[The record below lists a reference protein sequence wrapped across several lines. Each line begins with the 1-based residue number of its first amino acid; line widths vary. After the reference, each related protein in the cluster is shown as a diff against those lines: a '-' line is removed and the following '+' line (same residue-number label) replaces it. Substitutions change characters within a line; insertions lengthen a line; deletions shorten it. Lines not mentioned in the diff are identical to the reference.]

1 MTSND
6 TTTLVHLVG
15 FIAGVAL
22 YAMLAVM
29 TVRDRRGSAD
39 RIPLAT
45 ALLGLVWNSVALVI
59 YGLHDFGLPTPIPPV
74 WPWLVALAFSALG
87 FLPAV
92 VVHSAVQS
100 AVRGAG
106 APILVRVAYAVSA
119 IAAALQFVD
128 AGRGATLPS
137 RAGLL
142 VLTIGY
148 AILIGALVRYARGQP
163 GWRRALAAVALAAF
177 AVMALHLS
185 QHTAG
190 SDSWPTELLGHHASL
205 PLAVVILY
213 QDYRFAFA
221 DLFLKRALTLVVL
234 LAGTIALYQLIAAPF
249 IVPLLLS
256 HGGAPG
262 PVAALLGLWTLTAL
276 AYPPL
281 RRAVNAVVDRLILR
295 RTDYRDLREAVA
307 TRVATLDDE
316 AEILDA
322 GAALIASAV
331 PATNVRWSTHA
342 PAAPHAAAIAVV
354 TTDGPTYTIALGGVA
369 AGRRLLSDD
378 IAALDAV
385 GVTLARRIDAV
396 RVQHERFG
404 RDLREREIL
413 QLATEARLSALRA
426 QLNPHFLFNALTTIG
441 HLIEEAPPR
450 ALATLL
456 RLTALL
462 RAVLT
467 RADGGLTTLGDELD
481 LVRDYLAIEGARFE
495 ERLTVRIEIDERL
508 LDLPLPPLLL
518 QPLVENAVKHGISP
532 RRRGGLV
539 EVTARESGRTV
550 TIAVRDTGV
559 GVEPGELARRRTLGI
574 GLANVEARLGHYYP
588 TGATLSVASTP
599 GEGTL
604 VLLHVPAPAPIGPG
618 ALAGV

>member
-74 WPWLVALAFSALG
+74 WPWIVALAFSALG

-106 APILVRVAYAVSA
+106 APILVRVAYSVSA

-128 AGRGATLPS
+128 AGRGAALPS

-163 GWRRALAAVALAAF
+163 GWRRALSAVALAAF

-185 QHTAG
+185 QHAAG

-249 IVPLLLS
+249 IVPLLLT

-276 AYPPL
+276 AYPRL
-281 RRAVNAVVDRLILR
+281 RRAVNAIVDRLILR

-307 TRVATLDDE
+307 ARVAALDDE
-316 AEILDA
+316 SEILDA
-322 GAALIASAV
+322 GAALIAAAV
-331 PATNVRWSTHA
+331 PATNVRWSMHA
-342 PAAPHAAAIAVV
+342 PTGPQAAAIAIV
-354 TTDGPTYTIALGGVA
+354 TTDGPTYTITLGGVA

-378 IAALDAV
+378 VAALDAV

-396 RVQHERFG
+396 RVQRERFG

-426 QLNPHFLFNALTTIG
+426 QLNPHFLFNALTTIS

-481 LVRDYLAIEGARFE
+481 LVRDYLAIEAARFE
-495 ERLTVRIEIDERL
+495 ERLTVRIDVEDHL

-518 QPLVENAVKHGISP
+518 QPLVENAVKHGITP

-539 EVTARESGRTV
+539 ELTARGSGGAV

-559 GVEPGELARRRTLGI
+559 GVAPDDLARRRALGI

-588 TGATLSVASTP
+588 AGATLSVSSTP

>member
-1 MTSND
+1 MTSID

-22 YAMLAVM
+22 YAMLAAM
-29 TVRDRRGSAD
+29 TVHDRRATAD

-45 ALLGLVWNSVALVI
+45 ALLGLAWNSVALVI

-74 WPWLVALAFSALG
+74 WPWIVALAFSALG

-106 APILVRVAYAVSA
+106 AARLVRVAYAVSA
-119 IAAALQFVD
+119 MAALLQCVD
-128 AGRGATLPS
+128 AGRGVALPS

-148 AILIGALVRYARGQP
+148 AILIGALVRSARGQP
-163 GWRRALAAVALAAF
+163 GWRRALSAVALAAF

-185 QHTAG
+185 RHTAG

-234 LAGTIALYQLIAAPF
+234 LAGTIALYQLVAAPF
-249 IVPLLLS
+249 IVPLLLT
-256 HGGAPG
+256 HGNAPG

-276 AYPPL
+276 AYPRL

-307 TRVATLDDE
+307 ARVAAADDE
-316 AEILDA
+316 REMLDA
-322 GAALIASAV
+322 TAAMLAAAI
-331 PATNVRWSTHA
+331 PATDVRWSTGRA
-342 PAAPHAAAIAVV
+342 PGTDVATIEIA
-354 TTDGPTYTIALGGVA
+354 TTDEPTYTITIGSVG

-378 IAALDAV
+378 VAALDAV

-396 RVQHERFG
+396 RVQRERFG

-413 QLATEARLSALRA
+413 QLAAEARLSALRA

-450 ALATLL
+450 ALATLF

-467 RADGGLTTLGDELD
+467 RADGGLTTLGDEIE

-495 ERLTVRIEIDERL
+495 ERLTVRIEIDEAL

-532 RRRGGLV
+532 RRHGGLV
-539 EVTARESGRTV
+539 EVTARATAGGV
-550 TIAVRDTGV
+550 LIAVRDTGV
-559 GVEPGELARRRTLGI
+559 GVAPAELAHRRTLGI

-588 TGATLSVASTP
+588 TGATLAVTSTP

-604 VLLHVPAPAPIGPG
+604 VELHVPAPAPIRPG
-618 ALAGV
+618 ELVAV